1 MKAKIII
8 ISWLISLMFMAT
20 DNILQALVALCC
32 FGVSS
37 LLLEKYKQ
45 EVNNEITK
53 LNKWFDRKINKQSY
67 K

>member
-1 MKAKIII
+1 
-8 ISWLISLMFMAT
+8 MFMAT
-20 DNILQALVALCC
+20 DNIVQALVALCG

-45 EVNNEITK
+45 EENNEITK

>member
-8 ISWLISLMFMAT
+8 ISWLTSLMFMAT
-20 DNILQALVALCC
+20 DNIVQALIAFCC

-37 LLLEKYKQ
+37 FLLEKCKQ
-45 EVNNEITK
+45 EVNDEVTK
-53 LNKWFDRKINKQSY
+53 LNKWFDKKINKQSY